1 MGAFSSVLGTFDQLP
16 VDGLHKSNQWSAV
29 NIVTML
35 LSTSQG
41 FIFLNLFYRLN
52 HVT

>member
-16 VDGLHKSNQWSAV
+16 VDGLHESNQWSAV

-41 FIFLNLFYRLN
+41 FIFFNLFYRLN